1 MEVRDRNSHLRVSV
15 ALAIFL
21 VALTIRFLHLDS
33 FSTSVFFDHPIFDE
47 AFYDEQARSI
57 AGGNWIGHEAHF
69 MGPLYSHFLG
79 ILYVVLSGSRYW
91 ALFVQSLVGSMTC
104 VLTYLVG
111 RKVVSNRTAI
121 LAALISCQY
130 GILILYDSLILMES
144 LTLFLSMACLLL
156 LLEAADTKRWYLFL
170 AAGLCLGFS
179 ALGRANVLLFAPVAA
194 LWILWTSR
202 ASRRQELVRITIFS
216 GAILATI
223 ALVAARNYCVA
234 KDLVLISANGGVN
247 FYIGNGPG
255 ANGTFRIPDEIG
267 MVPDDIAGKSTAE
280 LATGR
285 IMKLSE
291 VSRWWYS
298 RTLSFIRAR
307 PLASLRNLAWKIRL
321 LWNGYEIPQ
330 LEWYDAC
337 REHSRILRLPL
348 VTSRYVVPL
357 GLCGIILCLRRS
369 RQLALLLLYIATQ
382 TLAISLFFVTS
393 RYRVTV
399 LPVLCIFAAY
409 SFIWF
414 LAALADRRYKAVGLA
429 VGAVAAMFWLTSPA
443 RLGLRF
449 NELRR
454 WHLINLGLRYSM
466 TEVGLARAESLLQ
479 EAVSMNPAAPDA
491 HMYYGIVL
499 RRAMK
504 YEDALDR
511 LATASGLDPQNSVI
525 PFQVGKVYAAIG
537 NDTLA
542 IDAFRRAIS
551 LAPLYRD
558 AHEHLAHSYARIG
571 LYQEALSE
579 FSTAAKIDPTDSS
592 LRVNLGVTYA
602 NMDMLNQAIGQFE
615 LALSFDATNWK
626 ARYNLAAAF
635 LETGQ
640 SHEARRQLR
649 AILDRNPDNEAARD
663 ALLQLAE

>member
-1 MEVRDRNSHLRVSV
+1 MEVRDRNPHLRISV
-15 ALAIFL
+15 ALGILLA
-21 VALTIRFLHLDS
+21 ALTIRFLHLDS
-33 FSTSVFFDHPIFDE
+33 FSTSVVFDHPIFDE

-57 AGGNWIGHEAHF
+57 AGGNWIGHEAYF

-79 ILYVVLSGSRYW
+79 ILYVVFSGSRYW

-111 RKVVSNRTAI
+111 RKVVSNRTAT

-130 GILILYDSLILMES
+130 GILIFYDSLILMES
-144 LTLFLSMACLLL
+144 LTLFLNMACLLL
-156 LLEAADTKRWYLFL
+156 LLEAVDTNRWYLFL
-170 AAGLCLGFS
+170 AAGLCLGLS
-179 ALGRANVLLFAPVAA
+179 ALGRASVLLFAPAAA
-194 LWILWTSR
+194 LWIVWISR
-202 ASRRQELVRITIFS
+202 SSRRQEMIRISIFC
-216 GAILATI
+216 GAVLATVS
-223 ALVAARNYCVA
+223 LVTVRNYWVA
-234 KDLVLISANGGVN
+234 KDLVPISANGGIN

-291 VSRWWYS
+291 VSHWWYTQ
-298 RTLSFIRAR
+298 TLSFVRAH
-307 PLASLRNLAWKIRL
+307 PLASLRNLVWKIKL

-348 VTSRYVVPL
+348 VTSKYVIPL
-357 GLCGIILCLRRS
+357 GLCGVILCLRRS
-369 RQLALLLLYIATQ
+369 RRSALLLLYIAAQ

-409 SFIWF
+409 SLIWF
-414 LAALADRRYKAVGLA
+414 LASLVHRRYKAVGLA
-429 VGAVAAMFWLTSPA
+429 LGAVAAIFWLTCPTQ
-443 RLGLRF
+443 LGLHL

-466 TEVGLARAESLLQ
+466 TEAGLARAESLLE
-479 EAVSMNPAAPDA
+479 EAVAISPKAPDA
-491 HMYYGIVL
+491 HVYHGIVL
-499 RRAMK
+499 RRATR
-504 YEDALDR
+504 YEEALDR
-511 LATASGLDPQNSVI
+511 LATASSLDPRNPVI
-525 PFQVGKVYAAIG
+525 PFQVGKVYNAMS

-542 IDAFRRAIS
+542 IDAFRRALS

-558 AHEHLAHSYARIG
+558 AHEHLAHSYAKIG
-571 LYQEALSE
+571 RYQEALSE
-579 FSTAAKIDPTDSS
+579 FSAAAKIDPTDSS

-602 NMDMLNQAIGQFE
+602 NMGMLNQAIRQFE
-615 LALSFDATNWK
+615 LALIFDATNWK

-640 SHEARRQLR
+640 LHEARRQLQ

-663 ALLQLAE
+663 ALLQLAK